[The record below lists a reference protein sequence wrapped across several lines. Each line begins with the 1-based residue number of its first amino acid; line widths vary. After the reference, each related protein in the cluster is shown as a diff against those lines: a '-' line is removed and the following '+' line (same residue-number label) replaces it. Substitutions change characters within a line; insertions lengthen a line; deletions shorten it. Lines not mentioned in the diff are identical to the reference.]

1 MRFLLLIS
9 LCIMTSVVCSDDAL
23 DCFAALAMTAK
34 VDCFAALA
42 MTAKVDCFAALAM
55 TTSPFR

>member
-42 MTAKVDCFAALAM
+42 MT
-55 TTSPFR
+55 TSPFR